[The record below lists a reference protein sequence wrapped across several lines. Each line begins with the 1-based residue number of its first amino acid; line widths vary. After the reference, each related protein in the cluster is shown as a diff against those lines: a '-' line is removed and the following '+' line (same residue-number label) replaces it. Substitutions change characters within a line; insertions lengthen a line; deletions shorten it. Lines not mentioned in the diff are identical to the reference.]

1 MIDFD
6 RTTSKFEREQQKRRE
21 EAKKRKAQESKLQEA
36 QRQREAEL
44 ARVAIERKAEEERL
58 ALARQAAEE
67 EELRVTGGIRFL
79 ETFHPYAIEGED
91 DKVILPEDC
100 LTKLTEQDAFGKR
113 PVLFRLQAR
122 CHGLPSPDGQ
132 GKESFFVSHC
142 GVREFSA
149 QPGRVGLPPK
159 IIQTLGGDLSLIDS
173 IELKYVVLSKC
184 TFVQLKPKENK
195 FFEVGPVKRCLE
207 ENLRHYSTLTVGD
220 VFTVWYRGQAY
231 NLVVKEMR
239 PEPQCSL
246 LDTDVEVD
254 LQLSEEFEKAQEQQI
269 AEQPPARTLLSP
281 PSAPSTAT
289 SSSSST
295 TTTSSD
301 EHWLVH
307 LNAPFTAV
315 EPPSSETTGVVL
327 AKFKLPT
334 GKALVRRFYHNA
346 PLLDIFRF
354 LWKEGSVDRA
364 NSLQI
369 STRFPLR
376 MFTLHDAISGS
387 SLTDCGLAVAQEQFL
402 VNC

>member
-36 QRQREAEL
+36 QRAREAEL
-44 ARVAIERKAEEERL
+44 ARLAIERKAEEERL

-67 EELRVTGGIRFL
+67 EELRVTGGIRFCQ
-79 ETFHPYAIEGED
+79 TFLPYAIEGED

-100 LTKLTEQDAFGKR
+100 LTTLTEQDAFGKR

-122 CHGLPSPDGQ
+122 CHGRSEHRQSDT
-132 GKESFFVSHC
+132 KESFLVSHC

-207 ENLRHYSTLTVGD
+207 ENLRYYSTLTVGD

-281 PSAPSTAT
+281 PPAPSTAT
-289 SSSSST
+289 SSSSSN
-295 TTTSSD
+295 TSSD
-301 EHWLVH
+301 ELWLTH
-307 LNAPFTAV
+307 LNAPFTAT
-315 EPPSSETTGVVL
+315 EPPASENNGVVL
-327 AKFKLPT
+327 AKFKLPS
-334 GKALVRRFYHNA
+334 GKSLVRRFYHNA

-364 NSLQI
+364 SSLQI

-376 MFTLHDAISGS
+376 MFTLHDAMSGS
-387 SLTDCGLAVAQEQFL
+387 SLNDCGLAVAQEQFL